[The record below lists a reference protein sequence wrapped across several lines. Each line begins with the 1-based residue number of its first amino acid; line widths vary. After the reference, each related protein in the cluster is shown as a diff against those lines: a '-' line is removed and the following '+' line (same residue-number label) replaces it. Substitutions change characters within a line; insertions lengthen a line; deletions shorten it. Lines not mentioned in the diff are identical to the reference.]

1 MIVYLS
7 IKDII
12 LSFSI
17 YFVCKLTIMMHLCG
31 TFSPTKTWP
40 TSTIFGASKSY
51 RYLPNACGSLFLRPV
66 HLSTGIVIKSSY
78 VSLISDDIFSKMSFC
93 KLKL

>member
-1 MIVYLS
+1 M
-7 IKDII
+7 I

-17 YFVCKLTIMMHLCG
+17 SFVCKLTIMMHLRG
-31 TFSPTKTWP
+31 TFSPTRTWP
-40 TSTIFGASKSY
+40 TSTTLGASKSC

-66 HLSTGIVIKSSY
+66 HFRTGIVMKSSY
-78 VSLISDDIFSKMSFC
+78 VSLISDDIFSKMSFY